1 MTDRPRTLGELVQSG
16 YQPRNVKDEMR
27 ANLLQRLR
35 DQQPLFSGIHGY
47 DETVIPQIQ
56 NAILSRHDLLFLGLR
71 GQGKTRMLRMLV
83 ELLDEL
89 IGLLVEFWIAGT
101 LSPFL
106 PPGNCCCFPRCCS

>member
-16 YQPRNVKDEMR
+16 YQPLNVKDEMR

-83 ELLDEL
+83 ELLDDSFQN
-89 IGLLVEFWIAGT
+89 I
-101 LSPFL
+101 
-106 PPGNCCCFPRCCS
+106 